1 MNGYGKRRP
10 LNDNGDDIKR
20 SLNRRVEIVF
30 YTVPGQ
36 PATPNSAGPVNS
48 SFIPAPVYP
57 VDSTPSLTLSEF
69 FRDSAGIGKTF
80 ILRNLNF
87 IAGRHVLMPYS
98 DTILKELLQIML
110 DSPRLKIEILGHVCC
125 IPEDLDGLDFD
136 SNTNDLSVRRARFVY
151 EYLRQWG
158 VKASRMSYHG
168 FGASRKL
175 YPMERSD
182 YEQELNRR
190 VEIKVISR

>member
-1 MNGYGKRRP
+1 
-10 LNDNGDDIKR
+10 
-20 SLNRRVEIVF
+20 
-30 YTVPGQ
+30 
-36 PATPNSAGPVNS
+36 
-48 SFIPAPVYP
+48 
-57 VDSTPSLTLSEF
+57 
-69 FRDSAGIGKTF
+69 
-80 ILRNLNF
+80 
-87 IAGRHVLMPYS
+87 MPYS

-125 IPEDLDGLDFD
+125 IPEYLDGLDFD
-136 SNTNDLSVRRARFVY
+136 ANTNDLSVRRARFVY
-151 EYLRQWG
+151 EYLRQRG
-158 VKASRMSYHG
+158 VRASRMSYRG